1 VSQALVCQVSAPFMS
16 QCAESSEPMPKDCKL
31 ILLGYATSLS
41 EDVPIMIHDSSSE
54 VNAE

>member
-1 VSQALVCQVSAPFMS
+1 
-16 QCAESSEPMPKDCKL
+16 MPKDCKL